1 MTRKV
6 SSEAAAALLE
16 MRDYGNGNTTVSV
29 TKCSDGL
36 EYATMFLHGNRIAT
50 YNKAADILEL
60 SYAGWQTL
68 TTRDRLNAITEAYN
82 DERPFHSKDNFPC
95 RSWFVWER

>member
-6 SSEAAAALLE
+6 SSKAAAALLA
-16 MRDYGNGNTTVSV
+16 MRNYGNGNTTVTV

-50 YNKAADILEL
+50 YNKALDVLEL

-82 DERPFHSKDNFPC
+82 NERPFCSKDNYPSS
-95 RSWFVWER
+95 RWFVWEK